1 MNIKVFFAEC
11 NGDYIDIFINF
22 SDSIIFF
29 FKKDAIRNRF
39 KLLRKEHSN
48 ETDIFIP
55 EKLIHLTVHDAVIH
69 AFEDSRKNLNGSSV
83 NGALELL

>member
-1 MNIKVFFAEC
+1 
-11 NGDYIDIFINF
+11 
-22 SDSIIFF
+22 
-29 FKKDAIRNRF
+29 
-39 KLLRKEHSN
+39 LLRKEHSN